1 MKKKYMFF
9 DIDGTLTN
17 DNPGGVILP
26 STRRALK
33 KLQENGHFV
42 AIATGRAHWM
52 AMDAATET
60 GILNLVHD
68 GGNGITIDGKVQW
81 IHPLDRQKALLII
94 DEALAG
100 GFHVE
105 VVIDDT
111 PAHYTKTA
119 PKEDSGW
126 CEIIVDPNMDF
137 HQLKEIYKVY
147 ITMTQ
152 EEESQLKHLKTLGYM
167 RYRPDGIIVEPDD
180 KYHGIVDLVKLV
192 GGNEEDIVVFGDGH
206 NDYTMFKQAPM
217 SIAMGNA
224 IDELKEIATY
234 ITKSNKENGIEHAC
248 QHFGW
253 ID

>member
-1 MKKKYMFF
+1 
-9 DIDGTLTN
+9 
-17 DNPGGVILP
+17 
-26 STRRALK
+26 
-33 KLQENGHFV
+33 
-42 AIATGRAHWM
+42 M
-52 AMDAATET
+52 A
-60 GILNLVHD
+60 N
-68 GGNGITIDGKVQW
+68 
-81 IHPLDRQKALLII
+81 
-94 DEALAG
+94 

-119 PKEDSGW
+119 PKEDAGW
-126 CEIIVDPNMDF
+126 CDIIVKPDMDF

-180 KYHGIVDLVKLV
+180 KYHGIVDLVQLV

-224 IDELKEIATY
+224 IDELKEIATF
-234 ITKSNKENGIEHAC
+234 ITKSNKENGIEYAC
-248 QHFGW
+248 KHFGW

>member
-17 DNPGGVILP
+17 DNPGGIILP

-52 AMDAATET
+52 AMDAAEET

-81 IHPLDRQKALLII
+81 IHPLDRKKALLII
-94 DEALAG
+94 DEAMAN

-119 PKEDSGW
+119 PKEDAGW
-126 CEIIVDPNMDF
+126 CDIIVKPDMDF

-180 KYHGIVDLVKLV
+180 KYHGIVDLVQLV

-224 IDELKEIATY
+224 IDELKEIATF
-234 ITKSNKENGIEHAC
+234 ITKSNKENGIEYAC